1 MVHVKNDWSKKLYLD
16 SRRLLPMMDQ
26 ELRNKIIELFEYREL
41 PKLIAYGGQKWD
53 EQFYEDLIQLQ
64 YDIYL
69 LDHELET
76 NWEVDMSIIDE
87 RWKVI
92 HQDLDVLGVAES
104 EYDSYSS
111 HIYKYQKHELGI
123 RNGKL
128 PTRLSME
135 YFYFYK
141 SCDVKLLRKLIYD
154 RNPHLAKVIKP
165 SQWRTFDLVTEIN
178 DDVVDL
184 QEDTTTINGN
194 RFLISLLQF
203 GKEETIKVFNDFLDE
218 MDGRNKAL
226 NVRSIEGVEF
236 VKWTDTQIRE
246 TKELVVS
253 QAACVEGLDLSMY
266 QLYLGV
272 GV

>member
-1 MVHVKNDWSKKLYLD
+1 
-16 SRRLLPMMDQ
+16 MDK
-26 ELRNKIIELFEYREL
+26 ELRSKIIELFEYREL

-64 YDIYL
+64 YDIYK

-76 NWEVDMSIIDE
+76 NWKVDMSIIE
-87 RWKVI
+87 ARWKAI
-92 HQDLDVLGVAES
+92 HKDLGVLGVSAS
-104 EYDSYSS
+104 EYDKYSN
-111 HIYKYQKHELGI
+111 HIYKYQKHEIGI
-123 RNGKL
+123 RDGKL

-154 RNPHLAKVIKP
+154 RNPELAKVIRT
-165 SQWRTFDLVTEIN
+165 SEWRTFDLVTEIN

-203 GKEETIKVFNDFLDE
+203 GKEKTVKIFNDFLDE
-218 MDGRNKAL
+218 MDVRNKAL
-226 NVRSIEGVEF
+226 NVKSIEGVEF
-236 VKWTDTQIRE
+236 VEWTDTQIKE

-253 QAACVEGLDLSMY
+253 QAACVDDLDLGIYERHM
-266 QLYLGV
+266 GV
-272 GV
+272 GVG